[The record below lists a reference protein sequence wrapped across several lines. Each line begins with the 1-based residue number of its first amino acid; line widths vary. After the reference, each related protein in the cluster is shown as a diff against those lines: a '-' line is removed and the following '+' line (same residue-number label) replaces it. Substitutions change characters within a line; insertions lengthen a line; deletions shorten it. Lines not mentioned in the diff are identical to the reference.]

1 VIDRSVRILLGKEL
15 RQLGRSRGALVSATL
30 LPLLLLVVVPIPQL
44 VTLRS
49 VPLNIP
55 DLPGGGP
62 PGLQSLRGA
71 DAFVLLLYPLFVTIC
86 GMIVPSLAASYTIV
100 TERERR
106 TLELLVA
113 LPVRLSQILVAKL
126 LSILILGIVVTV
138 PPFAVT
144 ATLVVILGAA
154 SSAEMALV
162 LVPLGAAVV
171 CSTCM
176 SLLLTLLARDFRTAN
191 NVNGVLFFPVLI
203 VAAGILVGV
212 GGSARLLVLGA
223 ALLVI
228 GGVAILAGARWITFE
243 RYLE

>member
-1 VIDRSVRILLGKEL
+1 MIDRSVQILLGKEL

-44 VTLRS
+44 LTLRNL
-49 VPLNIP
+49 PLDIP
-55 DLPGGGP
+55 NLPGGGP

-71 DAFVLLLYPLFVTIC
+71 DAFVLLLFPLFVTIC

-113 LPVRLSQILVAKL
+113 LPVRLSRILVAKL

-138 PPFAVT
+138 PLFAVT

-154 SSAEMALV
+154 SAADMALV

-171 CSTCM
+171 CSTCL

-191 NVNGVLFFPVLI
+191 NVNGVLFFPVLLI
-203 VAAGILVGV
+203 AAGILVGV

-223 ALLVI
+223 ALLAI
-228 GGVAILAGARWITFE
+228 GGAAILVGARWITFE

>member
-1 VIDRSVRILLGKEL
+1 MIDRSVRILLGKEL

-44 VTLRS
+44 VTLRK
-49 VPLNIP
+49 VPLAIP
-55 DLPGGGP
+55 QLPGGGP

-71 DAFVLLLYPLFVTIC
+71 DAFVLLLYPLFATIC

-113 LPVRLSQILVAKL
+113 LPVRLGQILVAKL

-138 PPFAVT
+138 PLFAVT

-154 SSAEMALV
+154 SWAEMALV
-162 LVPLGAAVV
+162 LVPLCAAVV
-171 CSTCM
+171 CSTCL

-203 VAAGILVGV
+203 VATGILLGV
-212 GGSARLLVLGA
+212 AGNARLLVLGA
-223 ALLVI
+223 ALLAI
-228 GGVAILAGARWITFE
+228 GGAAVLAGTRWITFE